1 MEGCDEVVLHSC
13 RNGSLEKKLIAHLV
27 KKYPET
33 TEVMKKYFGED
44 CLKRTGFKIKT
55 LEIACILFDVDPSHL
70 IQDIEK
76 IRHWQA

>member
-13 RNGSLEKKLIAHLV
+13 RNGSLENTLIAHIV

-33 TEVMKKYFGED
+33 MEVIIKYFGKD

-55 LEIACILFDVDPSHL
+55 LEIACILFDVNPYRL
-70 IQDIEK
+70 IQEIEK
-76 IRHWQA
+76 IQN